1 MAARGPGAHH
11 PQLLMK
17 PFLVA
22 LALVLA
28 QGASAQE
35 PAAPPASAG
44 ATAGRG
50 ALPPLPFRY
59 VGQLRQ
65 NGRVE
70 VLVMRGQELHS
81 VGAGDSIDGEYR
93 VEDITD
99 STISLTYL
107 PLKLKQTWAFRR

>member
-1 MAARGPGAHH
+1 MEARRPTAHH
-11 PQLLMK
+11 PQLVMK

-22 LALVLA
+22 LALAFSPGVPA
-28 QGASAQE
+28 QTQAPAPGASTG
-35 PAAPPASAG
+35 AS
-44 ATAGRG
+44 RS
-50 ALPPLPFRY
+50 ALPPLPFVY

-81 VGAGDSIDGEYR
+81 LVAGDSIDGEYR

-99 STISLTYL
+99 STISFTYL

>member
-1 MAARGPGAHH
+1 
-11 PQLLMK
+11 MK

-22 LALVLA
+22 LALALSPGLA
-28 QGASAQE
+28 AQNPPSVTASGGGSR
-35 PAAPPASAG
+35 SAG
-44 ATAGRG
+44 NAV
-50 ALPPLPFRY
+50 LPPLPFTF

-70 VLVMRGQELHS
+70 VLVMRGQELHTL
-81 VGAGDSIDGEYR
+81 ATGDSIDGEYR

-99 STISLTYL
+99 STISFTYL